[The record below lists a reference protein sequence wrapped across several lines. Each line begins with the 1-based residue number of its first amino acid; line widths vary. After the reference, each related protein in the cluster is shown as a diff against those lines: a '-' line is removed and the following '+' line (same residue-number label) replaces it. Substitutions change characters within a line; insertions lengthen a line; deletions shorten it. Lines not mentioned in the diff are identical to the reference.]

1 MEQKTGTTIS
11 NGRMDQYLYPY
22 YKKDIEEG
30 TLTSEEAKELLECMW
45 VDMAQ
50 FIDLYINP
58 TGNEFQ
64 EGYAHWEAVTVGGQ
78 TPEGEDATNELSYL
92 FLESKR
98 EFPMTY
104 PDLAVRI
111 HSRTPDRFLYEI
123 ALTVQDRLRVPEAH
137 QRRGSGAPER
147 HQGLPD
153 QRGAG
158 LCHFGLYRNPYAQP
172 RYLHLRLRVH
182 QLRYRAGNADEQR
195 SPALLRRRAYRP

>member
-1 MEQKTGTTIS
+1 
-11 NGRMDQYLYPY
+11 MDQYLYPY

-104 PDLAVRI
+104 PT
-111 HSRTPDRFLYEI
+111 SRSASIRARP
-123 ALTVQDRLRVPEAH
+123 TV
-137 QRRGSGAPER
+137 S
-147 HQGLPD
+147 
-153 QRGAG
+153 
-158 LCHFGLYRNPYAQP
+158 CM
-172 RYLHLRLRVH
+172 
-182 QLRYRAGNADEQR
+182 R
-195 SPALLRRRAYRP
+195 SP